1 MTTVTR
7 MLADPL
13 ALIDRNFQG
22 FGKELFTDAGKY
34 VIHFGDRPE
43 EAAEQAANIV
53 KAAHPDKPA
62 PPVTA
67 VAKYRN
73 PDMHV
78 IATSTAD
85 QLVNLPSAFAVAV
98 QRQHVL
104 DPQSLRICCVERKL
118 RSQESWSLPVS
129 AVAKYFF
136 I

>member
-1 MTTVTR
+1 MS
-7 MLADPL
+7 LHADPL

-34 VIHFGDRPE
+34 VIHFGDGPD

-73 PDMHV
+73 PEMQV
-78 IATSTAD
+78 ITTSTAD
-85 QLVNLPSAFAVAV
+85 QLVRGPLLLLMLL
-98 QRQHVL
+98 VL
-104 DPQSLRICCVERKL
+104 REQQYLLIDKHQAC
-118 RSQESWSLPVS
+118 
-129 AVAKYFF
+129 FM
-136 I
+136 

>member
-1 MTTVTR
+1 MLQRLVCPMNTVTR

-34 VIHFGDRPE
+34 VIHFGDQPE

-85 QLVNLPSAFAVAV
+85 QLVNLNLPLRSLFNGSTFLTPSICVSVVSNRSFI
-98 QRQHVL
+98 HGS
-104 DPQSLRICCVERKL
+104 PGHCQSL
-118 RSQESWSLPVS
+118 
-129 AVAKYFF
+129 
-136 I
+136 